1 MWMLVVNNCS
11 LFPLRLPQTGQPM
24 EQLSLVPNLNLRRLI
39 KDLLAEGGEGL
50 YLHRADSDSDGD
62 EPDSRKLAR
71 EQGEAEGRR
80 RERGREENR
89 DYRFALVAEQILV
102 LKVRP
107 PICMM
112 AMYSAVLYNA
122 VPCHLLRI
130 HCDWDVLAGFH
141 EFWKAEACR
150 TCRNEGWRPGALA
163 SWRAGGSCPVFPEG
177 P

>member
-1 MWMLVVNNCS
+1 MIVDEKHTCTWYKLRIYTIGAHVFAAVPFS
-11 LFPLRLPQTGQPM
+11 PLHLLQTGQPM

-62 EPDSRKLAR
+62 DQDSREVAG

-102 LKVRP
+102 LKVRRRE
-107 PICMM
+107 I
-112 AMYSAVLYNA
+112 
-122 VPCHLLRI
+122 
-130 HCDWDVLAGFH
+130 
-141 EFWKAEACR
+141 
-150 TCRNEGWRPGALA
+150 
-163 SWRAGGSCPVFPEG
+163 
-177 P
+177 